1 MDILLPY
8 VKIGMQILILIAI
21 WLIAGLIHRHIL
33 PFIPQGFLG
42 MMFLFFM
49 LVSRFFPL
57 NFIAEGSRF
66 LIAHMPLL
74 FIPSVVQ
81 IIEYKELL
89 IDYGITIIASIFL
102 GSIVVMFSVG
112 FVVDKI
118 YAYELRQKQQKE
130 GVSK

>member
-1 MDILLPY
+1 MDILPSYL
-8 VKIGMQILILIAI
+8 KIGMQIFILIAI
-21 WLIAGLIHRHIL
+21 WLITGLIHRHIL

-42 MMFLFFM
+42 MMFLFLM
-49 LVSRFFPL
+49 LLSRLFPL
-57 NFIAEGSRF
+57 NFISEGSRF

-89 IDYGITIIASIFL
+89 RDYGITIITSIFL
-102 GSIVVMFSVG
+102 GSIAVMFSVG

-118 YAYELRQKQQKE
+118 YAIELRKKQQRE
-130 GVSK
+130 GISE